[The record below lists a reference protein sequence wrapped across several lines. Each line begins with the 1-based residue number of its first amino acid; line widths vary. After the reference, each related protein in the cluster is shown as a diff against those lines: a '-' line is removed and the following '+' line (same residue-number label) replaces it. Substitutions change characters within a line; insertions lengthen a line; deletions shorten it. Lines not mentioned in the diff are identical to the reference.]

1 MIFYIIVAILA
12 FGVLIAIHELGHFT
26 AAKLLGVRVNEFSI
40 GMGPLL
46 LSRQGEETMY
56 SLRLLPIGGYCAM
69 EGEDE
74 ASDDP
79 RAFSS
84 QAGWK
89 RLIILAAGSVMNLIG
104 GLIIVAA
111 LFFAVPSF
119 GTTTNTIGGFLD
131 GFPLEGE
138 RGLMAGDEIVEVNG
152 ARTWSYYD
160 VSLQLS
166 RAAGSE
172 TMDLVVE
179 RDGARV
185 VLDNLPLTLQEYE
198 TENGPALM
206 YGLQFVQAE
215 PTAGNI
221 LKSSAVYCLYFVELV
236 WYSLCDLIG
245 GAAGLSDMAGPIG
258 IVDLIGSTG
267 AQAETVGLGLWNVF
281 HYIALIAVNLAV
293 MNLLPLPA
301 LDGGR
306 ILFLL
311 VNGAAKLLFRRTIPE
326 KYESYVHVA
335 GMVALLALM
344 AVVALNDILRI
355 VTR

>member
-1 MIFYIIVAILA
+1 MIYIIVAILA

-46 LSRQGEETMY
+46 LSRQGKETMY

-74 ASDDP
+74 DSDDP
-79 RAFSS
+79 KGFGS
-84 QAGWK
+84 QPKWK
-89 RLIILAAGSVMNLIG
+89 RLIILAAGSLMNLAG
-104 GLIIVAA
+104 GVVIVVA
-111 LFFAVPSF
+111 LCFTMPGF
-119 GTTTNTIGGFLD
+119 GTSTNTIGGFLD

-138 RGLMAGDEIVEVNG
+138 EGLMVGDRIVSVNG
-152 ARTWSYYD
+152 AAAWTFYD
-160 VSLQLS
+160 LNLQLN
-166 RAAGSE
+166 RAAGGE
-172 TMDLVVE
+172 TMDLVIQRGGE
-179 RDGARV
+179 RIH
-185 VLDNLPLTLQEYE
+185 LDDFPLTPQMYE
-198 TENGPALM
+198 TEEGSALM
-206 YGLQFVQAE
+206 FGLEFVQTE
-215 PTAGNI
+215 PTVWNI
-221 LKSSAVYCLYFVELV
+221 LKGSVLYCFYFVELV
-236 WYSLCDLIG
+236 WYGLCDLIS

-258 IVDLIGSTG
+258 IVDAIGSMG
-267 AQAETVGLGLWNVF
+267 AQAQSLALGIWNVF

-311 VNGAAKLLFRRTIPE
+311 VNGVAGLLFRREIPA
-326 KYESYVHVA
+326 KYEGYVHVA
-335 GMVALLALM
+335 GMIALLALM
-344 AVVALNDILRI
+344 AVVAMNDILRI